1 MAITTYTANK
11 LPYVVIISAARGMDA
26 NEDAANNAE
35 LFHILWNWKTLGIID
50 EFRSACG
57 YYKGTREASYIV
69 TFQDRGLI
77 ESLAILGSWFK
88 QECILVRE
96 FMANGLPVVHL
107 LDTTHGATYM
117 DEYLVFYG
125 ERTRIGRN
133 LFKVGHQDTLKVLPD
148 ACTIIDGNVW
158 TVA

>member
-11 LPYVVIISAARGMDA
+11 LPYVVIISAARGMDT

-35 LFHILWNWKTLGIID
+35 LFHILWNWKTLGIIA
-50 EFRSACG
+50 EFRSVCG

-77 ESLAILGSWFK
+77 ESLAILGAWFK

-96 FMANGLPVVHL
+96 FMANGIPVVHL
-107 LDTTHGATYM
+107 LDTTHGET
-117 DEYLVFYG
+117 YG

-148 ACTIIDGNVW
+148 ACTIIDGHVW